1 MTSTRT
7 RVGTVLYFGAFEDQ
21 QHRWGSTVAD
31 TATFPLL
38 QGHPGHQHTPVIST
52 RLLSYAQHTSWD
64 ISQPTASICC
74 PPAPSMPR
82 CAWKHMDFHQRQGF
96 NRVILRRTKL
106 QLHSNPRNSPGLHLN
121 LSSFYIKMWPFLYLP
136 PEK

>member
-21 QHRWGSTVAD
+21 QHRWGSAVAD

-52 RLLSYAQHTSWD
+52 RLLSYAQHASWD
-64 ISQPTASICC
+64 VSQPTASSSLLLHPC
-74 PPAPSMPR
+74 PDVLGSTWTSIRGRDLTELSYAAPSYSYI
-82 CAWKHMDFHQRQGF
+82 Q
-96 NRVILRRTKL
+96 ILEIP
-106 QLHSNPRNSPGLHLN
+106 QVLHLN